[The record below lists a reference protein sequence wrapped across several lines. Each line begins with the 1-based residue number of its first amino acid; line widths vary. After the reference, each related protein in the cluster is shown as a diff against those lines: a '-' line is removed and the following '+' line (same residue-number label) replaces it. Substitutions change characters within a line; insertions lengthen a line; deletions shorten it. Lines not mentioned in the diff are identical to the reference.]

1 MVWLDWLRRCLVLR
15 DIISAKFAS
24 LIDIVGCCWSAMLG
38 TKARNLLVSNYALC
52 CVSYVNFV
60 VVAADGV
67 CEPSML
73 VIGLTVVVA
82 VVLLLFC
89 CCCACLCFRQRV
101 TIRRNLMDDF

>member
-15 DIISAKFAS
+15 DIISVKFAS
-24 LIDIVGCCWSAMLG
+24 RIDTVGCCWSAMLG
-38 TKARNLLVSNYALC
+38 TKARNLLVSNYVC

-67 CEPSML
+67 CEPSMM
-73 VIGLTVVVA
+73 VIGLAVVVA

-89 CCCACLCFRQRV
+89 CCCVCLCLRQRM

>member
-1 MVWLDWLRRCLVLR
+1 MVWLDWLRRCLVLK
-15 DIISAKFAS
+15 DIISAKIVS
-24 LIDIVGCCWSAMLG
+24 LIDIVGPCWFAMLG
-38 TKARNLLVSNYALC
+38 MKALNLLVSNYALC